1 MKLPIGLSLAALLTG
16 AASVYAQ
23 PYGFPPQPMPLG
35 PVPGMQAAPM
45 PGPAA
50 IRPGFAGPGGPDAE
64 QAMKAQ
70 MAADPMLQASNVLK
84 EGIDK
89 LMAYLGQEESPNKLQ
104 VAAFLDRDIAPYFD
118 FPYMAQ
124 WVAGPA
130 YAGMSGD
137 ERSALA
143 ARLESS
149 FLSALTGYMADYKG
163 QGVRLLR
170 PKMGPRGSVDVNV
183 AILRPGSYPSKMKFR
198 MYKSEDG
205 WKVYDVVANSR
216 SAAAYYRVRFQRS
229 AAQGPAYRR

>member
-1 MKLPIGLSLAALLTG
+1 MKLAIGFSAAVLLIG

-23 PYGFPPQPMPLG
+23 PYGFPPQPIPPG
-35 PVPGMQAAPM
+35 PVPGMQAPPM
-45 PGPAA
+45 PGPAPV
-50 IRPGFAGPGGPDAE
+50 RPGFAGPGGPDAQ
-64 QAMKAQ
+64 QAMQ
-70 MAADPMLQASNVLK
+70 DRMAANPMMQASNVLK

-89 LMAYLGQEESPNKLQ
+89 LMAFLGQEDSPNKLQ

-130 YAGMSGD
+130 YAEMTDD
-137 ERSALA
+137 ERKALA

-149 FLSALTGYMADYKG
+149 FLSALTGYMAEYKG

-183 AILRPGSYPSKMKFR
+183 AVLRPGSYPSKMKFR
-198 MYKSEDG
+198 MYNSEDG